1 MTSSRFYERGKQI
14 YSTGWMIEKF
24 SVGREDNLDL
34 LEAAVEGSYGNSYF
48 VSGVYDTETEEIVE
62 IQCECPAYW
71 EYDGICK
78 HCVAVLLEYED
89 YCRRQKLLSEYV
101 LNTGKKASPM
111 LAPGRY
117 GAQKTEG
124 TRQRTTDREAREL
137 LESLS
142 RQKQGHIREK
152 DMEGTVELEP
162 HLKLERD
169 HAEVSFR
176 IGRNQKYVVKD
187 IFELAGDIKDHRAHS
202 YGKKLDF
209 IHNLETFTEKSRPLA
224 EYILD
229 WAEENRKYYMQRFIT
244 GISAEAA
251 IWKNAKR
258 FPWTAMNWSGSSRFI
273 QKIGSLFRRRAQRKT
288 GRLSGRNRG

>member
-1 MTSSRFYERGKQI
+1 MITKQQIKQMTSSRFYERGKQI

-162 HLKLERD
+162 HLKLERCMQ
-169 HAEVSFR
+169 EGVLGLGPKTEYLFLSF
-176 IGRNQKYVVKD
+176 
-187 IFELAGDIKDHRAHS
+187 
-202 YGKKLDF
+202 
-209 IHNLETFTEKSRPLA
+209 
-224 EYILD
+224 
-229 WAEENRKYYMQRFIT
+229 
-244 GISAEAA
+244 
-251 IWKNAKR
+251 
-258 FPWTAMNWSGSSRFI
+258 SSV
-273 QKIGSLFRRRAQRKT
+273 
-288 GRLSGRNRG
+288 